1 MTMKRLILVWV
12 MILCLVPLGAWAE
25 ETQEMLFAE
34 SAEALF
40 PGWKATSVGI
50 GEWEEDECEI
60 YMIRVSDQMLWGRS
74 ITASTDDLSG
84 DQWEIWDNAPI
95 PLTAAGAEV
104 AITALSNADLERN
117 DYISYYTINSL
128 IEENNLL
135 PECAAFLLRD
145 GEKLV
150 RMHAYDSAIIA
161 VAEDAAGKQYLRVS
175 SWDGTA
181 YGAVLTSMPF
191 DSIGYNSEHSYGDY
205 MEVFC
210 ASGECALEYRNGV
223 WQMSWFTPKGAEN
236 GSAYWI
242 QDECL
247 LDMAVL
253 EIVPYQNNDAWHYGS
268 FTIDLTLQ
276 GIDFDAIPTMEEAIP
291 LLDASAWACV
301 KMEGAALYDAPEGTV
316 LASCFCR
323 VPGRIMRQEGKW
335 TQLRI
340 GSDELGLDGWFQTE
354 DLAFGAET
362 EEVICS
368 FPSYEFWEQPDETA
382 FERMIEDTL
391 NTSFYTCD
399 AWLIAKKTD
408 GDWLMLIS
416 QQLVC
421 TPPNDQIGDTWP
433 TEHAWDES
441 TFHEWDDE

>member
-1 MTMKRLILVWV
+1 MKRMMLVWV
-12 MILCLVPLGAWAE
+12 MILCLVPMSARAE

-74 ITASTDDLSG
+74 ITAMADDLSG
-84 DQWEIWDNAPI
+84 SQWEIWDNAPI

-104 AITALSNADLERN
+104 AMAALANADLERN

-128 IEENNLL
+128 IEKNNLL

-191 DSIGYNSEHSYGDY
+191 DRIGYNSEHSYGDY

-223 WQMSWFTPKGAEN
+223 WQMSWFTPEGAEN

-242 QDECL
+242 QDGCL

-399 AWLIAKKTD
+399 AWLIAKKAD
-408 GDWLMLIS
+408 GDWLMLIN